1 MLKAVLVYKQKNE
14 FKLEVARLFIYS
26 KENVDGMK
34 NIKKPLANEDTLLYT
49 EMFDGEENKIKILEG
64 IIKSTE
70 KRLEFYIQREKEL
83 SELIENMK

>member
-1 MLKAVLVYKQKNE
+1 
-14 FKLEVARLFIYS
+14 
-26 KENVDGMK
+26 
-34 NIKKPLANEDTLLYT
+34 
-49 EMFDGEENKIKILEG
+49 MFDGEENKIKILEG

>member
-34 NIKKPLANEDTLLYT
+34 NIKKPLVNEDTLLYT